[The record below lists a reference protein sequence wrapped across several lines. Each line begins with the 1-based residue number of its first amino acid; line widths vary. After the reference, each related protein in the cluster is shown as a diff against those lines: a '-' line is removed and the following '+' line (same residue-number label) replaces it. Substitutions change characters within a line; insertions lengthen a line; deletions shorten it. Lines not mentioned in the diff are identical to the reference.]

1 MESEMKQRDSTATT
15 IVKQLGMVGLSFS
28 LPTCLQKFAKSFIP

>member
-1 MESEMKQRDSTATT
+1 MESEMKPRDSTATT

-28 LPTCLQKFAKSFIP
+28 KIVHTLRHYKRGK